1 MVENE
6 AIVNFIISPYFVYFS
21 VTCNPDT
28 TFPMVLEQYK
38 VDQLTAFKNRDKFSD
53 QAWNN
58 RGLYP
63 PAPEISLKLT
73 TLFNSC
79 ADRLIDAVQKNSSE
93 EAIESVLQSQLSNF
107 NQLDYDT
114 EEKEF
119 ICELFF
125 ELSQILNIDF
135 ADHAMTWLY
144 GSEIASSM
152 REQVEMNPPT
162 VLDTLHQTCPSC
174 GTALDTFILRK
185 QEGIPDF
192 SWNIIQCKN
201 CKDYSIVS
209 FGPNVMEVRP
219 DNYIFVEQLPKS
231 EYTKEQAENRLEQ
244 LRDLRK

>member
-1 MVENE
+1 MT
-6 AIVNFIISPYFVYFS
+6 S
-21 VTCNPDT
+21 
-28 TFPMVLEQYK
+28 EQNK
-38 VDQLTAFKNRDKFSD
+38 VDQLTAFRDRDKFSD
-53 QAWNN
+53 NAWNN

-63 PAPEISLKLT
+63 PDSEISLTLT
-73 TLFNSC
+73 SLFNSC
-79 ADRLIDAVQKNSSE
+79 ADILIDAVQKNSSQK
-93 EAIESVLQSQLSNF
+93 ALESLLQSQLSKF

-125 ELSQILNIDF
+125 ELSQILNIEF
-135 ADHAMTWLY
+135 ADNAMTWLY
-144 GSEIASSM
+144 GSEIAQSM
-152 REQVEMNPPT
+152 REQIEMNPPT
-162 VLDTLHQTCPSC
+162 VLDTIHQTCPSC
-174 GTALDTFILRK
+174 AKALDTFIMRR

-244 LRDLRK
+244 VRHLGK

>member
-1 MVENE
+1 MSVHRQALSVSSNPN
-6 AIVNFIISPYFVYFS
+6 ATSPMTS
-21 VTCNPDT
+21 
-28 TFPMVLEQYK
+28 EQNR
-38 VDQLTAFKNRDKFSD
+38 VDQLTAFKDRDKFSG
-53 QAWNN
+53 QAWNS

-63 PAPEISLKLT
+63 PDSEISLKLT
-73 TLFNSC
+73 RLFNSC
-79 ADRLIDAVQKNSSE
+79 ADTLIDAVRKNSSE
-93 EAIESVLQSQLSNF
+93 KALKSVLQSQLSKF

-119 ICELFF
+119 ICDLFF
-125 ELSQILNIDF
+125 ELSQILDIDF
-135 ADHAMTWLY
+135 ADNAMTWLY

-152 REQVEMNPPT
+152 RDQVEMNPPT
-162 VLDTLHQTCPSC
+162 VLDTIHQTCPGC
-174 GTALDTFILRK
+174 GTALDTFIMRR

-244 LRDLRK
+244 VRHLRK